1 MKLCQNYDFINN
13 YIDDDD
19 DDDDE
24 QFVRLIRQ
32 LLDWL

>member
-19 DDDDE
+19 DDDE
-24 QFVRLIRQ
+24 QFVRLIR
-32 LLDWL
+32 

>member
-19 DDDDE
+19 DDDE